1 VTMKVSS
8 DMIENMYQEAEK
20 VWGPELVRVTRETKE
35 PFINIIYDCDPLEQI
50 FWDNVVL
57 IGDASHPTTPLGV
70 RSTNMSTLDAAVLG
84 KCIEKW
90 GAENI
95 PSALEE
101 YQRIR
106 VTVTA
111 KQVLHLQRVGRIKQ
125 GLALPDRKLFDPMTA
140 SAEES
145 EELQKKHMPFFASA
159 PLSVD

>member
-8 DMIENMYQEAEK
+8 DIIENMYQEAEK
-20 VWGPELVRVTRETKE
+20 FWGPELVRVTRETNE
-35 PFINIIYDCDPLEQI
+35 PFINIIYDCDHLEQI
-50 FWDNVVL
+50 FWDNMVL
-57 IGDASHPTTPLGV
+57 IGEASHPTTPLGV

-95 PSALEE
+95 PSTLEE
-101 YQRIR
+101 YRRIR